1 MYNIPNMN
9 RWIALLFS
17 MLFLASCSF
26 WPFGAKKSTEGETK
40 KTAKAEPTQK
50 QKTDAAA
57 QKERLANPKPGD
69 INVVD
74 GVEYIYAKN
83 RRYMSTPYEPEY
95 IWVRKDQYSPGLFDQ
110 LRSRSPAPTK
120 EEKEMETRIAKLEE
134 DLKKKGV
141 APQMAY
147 PPQMVSMPNTLGYAA
162 ALPTLTFAYPSP
174 KMKRRVII
182 LPLEDQTNYKN
193 EHLGELATQRLVS
206 KLESTG
212 AIISVDPT
220 TLDVSGPL
228 TDPKNM
234 RALSELYGVQAV
246 VSGTLSDVYT
256 STSKVEGK
264 DERETSFAV
273 SRIALSIYNT
283 DTGVLLRTLTGR
295 NPVYLSREKGEMSPE
310 KAKVRAI
317 DLAIELIAEDVLR
330 PVLTLDWHARV
341 GSLEQDKVFL
351 TAGRLSGL
359 EKGDLLEVY
368 APGQAIVDT
377 KTQKPLGTTK
387 GQFKGEVEV
396 VELFGVDAASANI
409 KSGSSFAATDLVY
422 LKK

>member
-1 MYNIPNMN
+1 MYNIPDMNTKN
-9 RWIALLFS
+9 RWLALFLVLS
-17 MLFLASCSF
+17 LASCSF
-26 WPFGAKKSTEGETK
+26 WPFGSK
-40 KTAKAEPTQK
+40 KTPEADSKKGSKIEAMT
-50 QKTDAAA
+50 

-83 RRYMSTPYEPEY
+83 RRYMDTPWEPEY
-95 IWVRKDQYSPGLFDQ
+95 LWVRKDQYSPGLFDS
-110 LRSRSPAPTK
+110 LRSRSPVPTK
-120 EEKEMETRIAKLEE
+120 EEKEMESRIAKLEE
-134 DLKKKGV
+134 DLKKRGV

-147 PPQMVSMPNTLGYAA
+147 PPQMVYMPNTLGYASP
-162 ALPTLTFAYPSP
+162 LPALTFSYPSP
-174 KMKRRVII
+174 KMKRRVIV
-182 LPLEDQTNYKN
+182 LPLDDQTNYKN
-193 EHLGELATQRLVS
+193 EHLGDLATQRLVS

-220 TLDVSGPL
+220 TLDLTGKI

-234 RALSELYGVQAV
+234 KALSEIYGVQAV
-246 VSGTLSDVYT
+246 VAGTLSDVYT

-264 DERETSFAV
+264 DDRETSFAV
-273 SRIALSIYNT
+273 SRITLSIYNT
-283 DTGVLLRTLTGR
+283 DTGILLRTLSGR
-295 NPVYLSREKGEMSPE
+295 NPVYLTREKGEMSPE

-317 DLAIELIAEDVLR
+317 DLAIELMAEDVLR
-330 PVLTLDWHARV
+330 PVLTLDWRARV

-368 APGQAIVDT
+368 TPGRAVVDA

-396 VELFGVDAASANI
+396 VELFGVDAASAKV
-409 KSGSSFAATDLVY
+409 KSGGGFAATDLVY

>member
-9 RWIALLFS
+9 RWIALLLI
-17 MLFLASCSF
+17 LFLTSCSF
-26 WPFGAKKSTEGETK
+26 WPFGSKKSSDADTK
-40 KTAKAEPTQK
+40 KTSKVDTAAQ
-50 QKTDAAA
+50 AA
-57 QKERLANPKPGD
+57 QKEKLANPKPGD

-95 IWVRKDQYSPGLFDQ
+95 VWVRKDQYSPGLFDQ

-120 EEKEMETRIAKLEE
+120 EEKEMEARIAKLEE

-147 PPQMVSMPNTLGYAA
+147 PPQMVYMPNTMGYAA
-162 ALPTLTFAYPSP
+162 PLPALTFSYPSP

-220 TLDVSGPL
+220 TLGMDGPI

-283 DTGVLLRTLTGR
+283 DTGALLRNLSGR

-330 PVLTLDWHARV
+330 PILTLDWHARV
-341 GSLEQDKVFL
+341 GSLEQEKVYL

-368 APGQAIVDT
+368 TPGQAIVDA

-387 GQFKGEVEV
+387 GQFKGELEV
-396 VELFGVDAASANI
+396 VELFGVDAASARA
-409 KSGSSFAATDLVY
+409 KSGGGFAATDLVY

>member
-50 QKTDAAA
+50 QKMDAAA

-147 PPQMVSMPNTLGYAA
+147 PPQMVSMPNALGYAA
-162 ALPTLTFAYPSP
+162 ALPALTFTYPSP

-220 TLDVSGPL
+220 TLDMSGPL

-409 KSGSSFAATDLVY
+409 RSGSSFAATDLVY

>member
-1 MYNIPNMN
+1 M
-9 RWIALLFS
+9 RKWVALLLL
-17 MLFLASCSF
+17 LFLASCSM
-26 WPFGAKKSTEGETK
+26 WPFGSKKTSQTDTK
-40 KTAKAEPTQK
+40 KDTKTAKAESVQQK
-50 QKTDAAA
+50 S
-57 QKERLANPKPGD
+57 EPKPGD

-95 IWVRKDQYSPGLFDQ
+95 IWIRKDQYSPGLFDS

-120 EEKEMETRIAKLEE
+120 EEKEMEARIAKLEE
-134 DLKKKGV
+134 DLKKRGV

-147 PPQMVSMPNTLGYAA
+147 PPQMVYMPNTLGYPAPLP
-162 ALPTLTFAYPSP
+162 ALNFSYPSP
-174 KMKRRVII
+174 RMKRRVII
-182 LPLEDQTNYKN
+182 LPLEDQSNYKN
-193 EHLGELATQRLVS
+193 EHLSELATQRLIS

-212 AIISVDPT
+212 TIISVDPT
-220 TLDVSGPL
+220 TLGMDGPV

-234 RALSELYGVQAV
+234 KALSELYGVQAV
-246 VSGTLSDVYT
+246 VSGTLSDVFT

-273 SRIALSIYNT
+273 SRVSLSIYNT
-283 DTGVLLRTLTGR
+283 DTGVLLRTLSGR
-295 NPVYLSREKGEMSPE
+295 NPVYLSREKGDMSPE

-317 DLAIELIAEDVLR
+317 DLAIELIAEDVLK
-330 PVLTLDWHARV
+330 PILTLDWHARI

-359 EKGDLLEVY
+359 EKGDVLEVY
-368 APGQAIVDT
+368 TPGHPIFDS

-387 GQFKGEVEV
+387 GDFKGEVEV
-396 VELFGVDAASANI
+396 VELFGVDAASAKV
-409 KSGSSFAATDLVY
+409 KSGGQFAATDFVY
-422 LKK
+422 LKKQ

>member
-1 MYNIPNMN
+1 M
-9 RWIALLFS
+9 RKCVVLIAV
-17 MLFLASCSF
+17 LFLASCSI
-26 WPFGAKKSTEGETK
+26 WPFGSKKPSETETK
-40 KTAKAEPTQK
+40 KTAKADTTQK
-50 QKTDAAA
+50 QPQTKG
-57 QKERLANPKPGD
+57 EPKPGD

-95 IWVRKDQYSPGLFDQ
+95 IWIRKDQYSPGLFDS

-120 EEKEMETRIAKLEE
+120 EEKEMEARIAKLEE
-134 DLKKKGV
+134 DLKKRGV

-147 PPQMVSMPNTLGYAA
+147 PPQMVSMPNTLGYPAP
-162 ALPTLTFAYPSP
+162 LPTLTFSYPSP
-174 KMKRRVII
+174 KMKRRVIV

-212 AIISVDPT
+212 TIISVDPT
-220 TLDVSGPL
+220 TLGMDGPI
-228 TDPKNM
+228 TDQKNM

-246 VSGTLSDVYT
+246 VTGVLSDVFT

-273 SRIALSIYNT
+273 SRLTLSIYNT
-283 DTGVLLRTLTGR
+283 DTGVLLRTLSGR

-330 PVLTLDWHARV
+330 PILTLDWYARV
-341 GSLEQDKVFL
+341 GSIEQEKVFL

-359 EKGDLLEVY
+359 EKGDVLEVY
-368 APGQAIVDT
+368 TPGQAIFDA
-377 KTQKPLGTTK
+377 KTRKPLGTTK
-387 GQFKGEVEV
+387 GDFRGEVEV
-396 VELFGVDAASANI
+396 QELFGVDAASANI
-409 KSGSSFAATDLVY
+409 KSGGKFAPTDFVY

>member
-1 MYNIPNMN
+1 M
-9 RWIALLFS
+9 RKWIALLLV
-17 MLFLASCSF
+17 LFLTSCSSLNF
-26 WPFGAKKSTEGETK
+26 WPFGSKKTTDTEAK
-40 KTAKAEPTQK
+40 KTAKAESIKPSK
-50 QKTDAAA
+50 G
-57 QKERLANPKPGD
+57 EPKPGD
-69 INVVD
+69 INVID

-95 IWVRKDQYSPGLFDQ
+95 IWVRKDQYSPGLFDS

-120 EEKEMETRIAKLEE
+120 EEKEMEARIAKLEE
-134 DLKKKGV
+134 DLKKRGV

-147 PPQMVSMPNTLGYAA
+147 PPQMVYMPNSLGYPAP
-162 ALPTLTFAYPSP
+162 LPTLTFSYPSP

-212 AIISVDPT
+212 TIISVDPT
-220 TLDVSGPL
+220 TLGMTGPI

-234 RALSELYGVQAV
+234 KALSELYSVQAV
-246 VSGTLSDVYT
+246 VTGVISDVYT

-273 SRIALSIYNT
+273 SKIALNIYNT

-295 NPVYLSREKGEMSPE
+295 NPVYLSRERGEMSPE

-330 PVLTLDWHARV
+330 PILTLDWYARV
-341 GSLEQDKVFL
+341 GSLEQERVFL

-359 EKGDLLEVY
+359 EKGDVLEVY
-368 APGQAIVDT
+368 TPGQTVFDA
-377 KTQKPLGTTK
+377 KTHKPLGTTK
-387 GQFKGEVEV
+387 GEFRGEVEV
-396 VELFGVDAASANI
+396 VELFGVDAAAAKV
-409 KSGSSFAATDLVY
+409 KSGGKFAATDFVY
-422 LKK
+422 LKKQS

>member
-1 MYNIPNMN
+1 MV
-9 RWIALLFS
+9 
-17 MLFLASCSF
+17 LFLASCSM
-26 WPFGAKKSTEGETK
+26 WPFGSKKTQEGETK
-40 KTAKAEPTQK
+40 KTTAGTKQKQTAKAEAVQPK
-50 QKTDAAA
+50 G
-57 QKERLANPKPGD
+57 EPKPGD
-69 INVVD
+69 INDVD
-74 GVEYIYAKN
+74 GIEYIYAKN

-95 IWVRKDQYSPGLFDQ
+95 IWIRKDQYSPGLFDS

-120 EEKEMETRIAKLEE
+120 EEKEMEARIAKLEE
-134 DLKKKGV
+134 DLKKRGV
-141 APQMAY
+141 QPQMAY
-147 PPQMVSMPNTLGYAA
+147 PPQMVYMPNSLGYPAP
-162 ALPTLTFAYPSP
+162 LPTLTFSYPSP

-182 LPLEDQTNYKN
+182 LPLEDQTNYKS

-212 AIISVDPT
+212 TIISVDPT
-220 TLDVSGPL
+220 TLGMNGPI

-234 RALSELYGVQAV
+234 KALSELYSVQAV
-246 VSGTLSDVYT
+246 VTGVLSDVYT

-264 DERETSFAV
+264 EERETSFAV

-283 DTGVLLRTLTGR
+283 DTGVLLRTLSGR
-295 NPVYLSREKGEMSPE
+295 NPVYLSREKGDMSPE

-330 PVLTLDWHARV
+330 PILTLDWYARV
-341 GSLEQDKVFL
+341 GSLEQQTVFL

-359 EKGDLLEVY
+359 EKGDVLEVY
-368 APGQAIVDT
+368 TPGHPIFDA

-387 GQFKGEVEV
+387 GEFKGEVEV
-396 VELFGVDAASANI
+396 VELFGVDAASAKV
-409 KSGSSFAATDLVY
+409 KSGAQFAATDFVY

>member
-1 MYNIPNMN
+1 MH
-9 RWIALLFS
+9 RWIALVL
-17 MLFLASCSF
+17 MLFLLASCSL
-26 WPFGAKKSTEGETK
+26 WPFGSKKPPAETK
-40 KTAKAEPTQK
+40 QTAKAETITPGK
-50 QKTDAAA
+50 G
-57 QKERLANPKPGD
+57 EPKPGD

-74 GVEYIYAKN
+74 GIEYIYAKN
-83 RRYMSTPYEPEY
+83 QRFMTDPWQPEY
-95 IWVRKDQYSPGLFDQ
+95 IWVRKDQYRPGLFES

-120 EEKEMETRIAKLEE
+120 EEKEMEARIAKLEE
-134 DLKKKGV
+134 DLKKRGV

-147 PPQMVSMPNTLGYAA
+147 PPQAVYMPTAVGSPAP
-162 ALPTLTFAYPSP
+162 LPTLTFSYPSP

-193 EHLGELATQRLVS
+193 EHLGELATQRLIS

-212 AIISVDPT
+212 TIISVDPT
-220 TLDVSGPL
+220 TLAINGSL

-234 RALSELYGVQAV
+234 KTLSELYSVQAV
-246 VSGTLSDVYT
+246 VSGVLSDVFT

-283 DTGVLLRTLTGR
+283 DTGVLLRTLSGR
-295 NPVYLSREKGEMSPE
+295 NPVYLSREKGDMSPE

-330 PVLTLDWHARV
+330 PVLTLDWYGRV
-341 GSLEQDKVFL
+341 GSIEQEKVFL

-359 EKGDLLEVY
+359 EKGDVLEVY
-368 APGQAIVDT
+368 TPGQEIFDA

-387 GQFKGEVEV
+387 GELRGEVEV
-396 VELFGVDAASANI
+396 VELFGVDAASARVR
-409 KSGSSFAATDLVY
+409 SGGKFAATDLVY
-422 LKK
+422 LKKQ

>member
-1 MYNIPNMN
+1 MHK
-9 RWIALLFS
+9 WIALILV
-17 MLFLASCSF
+17 LFLASCSM
-26 WPFGAKKSTEGETK
+26 WPFGSKKTQEGETK
-40 KTAKAEPTQK
+40 KTTADTKQVAKATPIQPSAE
-50 QKTDAAA
+50 
-57 QKERLANPKPGD
+57 PKPGD
-69 INVVD
+69 IKVID
-74 GVEYIYAKN
+74 GIEYIYAKN
-83 RRYMSTPYEPEY
+83 RRYMDTPYEPEY
-95 IWVRKDQYSPGLFDQ
+95 IWVRKDRYSPGLFDS

-120 EEKEMETRIAKLEE
+120 EEKEMEARIAKLEE
-134 DLKKKGV
+134 DLKKRGV

-147 PPQMVSMPNTLGYAA
+147 PPTMVYMPNSLGSPLP
-162 ALPTLTFAYPSP
+162 LPTLSFSYPSP

-212 AIISVDPT
+212 TIISVDPT
-220 TLDVSGPL
+220 TLGMSGPI

-234 RALSELYGVQAV
+234 KALSEIYSVQAV

-264 DERETSFAV
+264 EERETSFAV
-273 SRIALSIYNT
+273 SRIALNIYNT
-283 DTGVLLRTLTGR
+283 DTGVLLRTLSGR
-295 NPVYLSREKGEMSPE
+295 NPVYLSREKGDMSPE

-330 PVLTLDWHARV
+330 PILTLDWYARV
-341 GSLEQDKVFL
+341 GSLEQQMVFL

-359 EKGDLLEVY
+359 EAGDLLEVY
-368 APGQAIVDT
+368 TPGHPIFDA

-387 GQFKGEVEV
+387 GEFKGEVEV
-396 VELFGVDAASANI
+396 VELFGVDAASAKI
-409 KSGSSFAATDLVY
+409 KNGSQFAATDFVY